1 MILACPLPVDSLTN
15 RFITAFMG
23 LFATNKAVERLK
35 DRLETLE
42 VLTGELER
50 DRRKLDLEFTDLYDK
65 VRHQMARMAKRAS
78 VVAAAEGNG
87 ELEEPIPD
95 NLSHLDPVSRS
106 IMMRRA
112 KGVFKR

>member
-1 MILACPLPVDSLTN
+1 
-15 RFITAFMG
+15 MG
-23 LFATNKAVERLK
+23 LFATNKAVERLR

-65 VRHQMARMAKRAS
+65 VRHQMARMAKRAA
-78 VVAAAEGNG
+78 VVAAADGNG
-87 ELEEPIPD
+87 ELEEQAPD
-95 NLSHLDPVSRS
+95 EFAHLDPHSRS

-112 KGVFKR
+112 RGVFKK